1 MKAIKTYIAK
11 TEHIMGYTL
20 SGEETFQ
27 QKKYI
32 RMVDIFIIPLIKKLE
47 FGDKIPEELKKV
59 YGRKVVDLSYTFGSE
74 KTTLILYFTGPA
86 DTLNN
91 IVVNSQDKRSYR
103 ELIDGIGDKE
113 NSQKEVDGYYSFM
126 KK

>member
-27 QKKYI
+27 QMKYI

-74 KTTLILYFTGPA
+74 KPH
-86 DTLNN
+86 
-91 IVVNSQDKRSYR
+91 
-103 ELIDGIGDKE
+103 
-113 NSQKEVDGYYSFM
+113 
-126 KK
+126 